1 MNQRS
6 RSHAIAALILCATV
20 MAPCM
25 ASDPE
30 PPALVVFSSTSAA
43 RSAPQLSGD
52 GNTTLASLR
61 EDPNVF
67 MLRIGLGA
75 PEAVLEAGALSFAA
89 SPAPGDAVSFHD
101 LERTDHPNGLVSLY
115 ARDPITIS
123 EAAIVIDGSDVS
135 GRVRDSEGTTWRLT
149 PLGGGLTAV
158 YQYDASGFRMHPPGW
173 DPGAVPRM
181 DSAPRGRSP
190 EGAPE
195 KKSLGADTG
204 DVIDVMAIYTR
215 AARTKVGSIDSFLQE
230 AFDNAHRHYDNSGIP
245 FRLRMVHAAQ
255 TSYSESGDIG
265 SDLDAIREVD
275 DGLMDEVH
283 ALRDRH
289 GADLVHLFIQGVT
302 PSSGRTVTCG
312 IAYFAHLEIL
322 ASLGFGVTAVEC
334 EQRDGRTFVHE
345 IGHNQGAH
353 HDRANVEGRVPFPY
367 GYGNCHPSR
376 RWATV
381 MAYVGINNNCSTRA
395 PYFSS
400 PALRFGGVPT
410 GVANSMDNRRVLLET
425 ARIVANH
432 RQSTSSGGGAHLL
445 PYFLARRTPGRQ
457 GFVRIV
463 NRSERSGTVTVTA
476 IDDEGR
482 NAGTETLDLDAG
494 GALHFNSDELERGDR
509 GKGLSGVGSGTRH
522 WRLLVASEL
531 DIQPLAY
538 VRTDDG
544 FVTRMDEVEEKL
556 EGSGNRYIAHF
567 TNPGRNRNQRSY
579 LRLINPGSAAADV
592 TIRAHDDRGN
602 QRGPVSLSLP
612 AGHARHVTASDLE
625 SGRGLSGRLGTGAGK
640 WRLAVSATQPV
651 HVMSLLD
658 TPTGHLTNLSGV
670 SGITGTAAP
679 PPPSTDDH
687 GDTRAT
693 ATVVQAPS
701 STRGSLE
708 SGGDKDYFR
717 FDLGQGGRLQVRT
730 TGSTDTFGTL
740 LRGGSVI
747 GSNDDDGAD
756 INFRLT
762 VPQAQAGTWYV
773 EVKGYD
779 SATTGDYA
787 LEVEFSGA
795 SSGSDMELTVVD
807 QCPDGEDIQ
816 YRFFEFV
823 SRSSTRPAGVWPGGD
838 RVYVTRGYSLR
849 TTSRLRCT
857 AGRLVCY
864 GGESRTTQR
873 IYWGIGIDGDKS
885 CSQCCVT
892 CRSGVNTGWSLT
904 CSSNDSTPVP
914 PEGPAGKAPES
925 VPLRR

>member
-1 MNQRS
+1 MLVEYLPVTAQSYRELPETQA
-6 RSHAIAALILCATV
+6 RALDDV
-20 MAPCM
+20 GR
-25 ASDPE
+25 DPWV
-30 PPALVVFSSTSAA
+30 L
-43 RSAPQLSGD
+43 
-52 GNTTLASLR
+52 N
-61 EDPNVF
+61 
-67 MLRIGLGA
+67 LRIGFA
-75 PEAVLEAGALSFAA
+75 MTEPVVRAGALSIEL
-89 SPAPGDAVSFHD
+89 PGTDEILTIDDLVVEDLDSGYALYSGDRLSETSTTLVVMGADVVGTIHHD
-101 LERTDHPNGLVSLY
+101 GEVYGVQ
-115 ARDPITIS
+115 
-123 EAAIVIDGSDVS
+123 
-135 GRVRDSEGTTWRLT
+135 
-149 PLGGGLTAV
+149 PLGDGLTAV
-158 YQYDASGFRMHPPGW
+158 YRYDAARLRRPPET
-173 DPGAVPRM
+173 VPDYIIPDAGIK
-181 DSAPRGRSP
+181 DSALPPSR
-190 EGAPE
+190 APPVAQDSRE
-195 KKSLGADTG
+195 R
-204 DVIDVMAIYTR
+204 IDVLVVYPANARRVAGNIDARIALLVVETHRAYT
-215 AARTKVGSIDSFLQE
+215 
-230 AFDNAHRHYDNSGIP
+230 NSGITT
-245 FRLRMVHAAQ
+245 RLRVVH
-255 TSYSESGDIG
+255 SYETPSTVLADINFNDKERDLVRLSTRGDG
-265 SDLDAIREVD
+265 FF
-275 DGLMDEVH
+275 DEVF
-283 ALRDRH
+283 AKREQY
-289 GADLVHLFIQGVT
+289 GADVVILVHVQQQGYC
-302 PSSGRTVTCG
+302 GGG
-312 IAYFAHLEIL
+312 IAYLLDPSRSGAAEL
-322 ASLGFGVTAVEC
+322 AFGVSGIGRMAAC
-334 EQRDGRTFVHE
+334 QQLDGRTFAHE
-345 IGHNQGAH
+345 IGHIQGASH
-353 HDRANVEGRVPFPY
+353 NPEEPGTVDGAPY
-367 GYGNCHPSR
+367 SYGHGFCNAAR
-376 RWATV
+376 NWRTV
-381 MAYVGINNNCSTRA
+381 MAYNTGGRCRPEIPHFSNPTVRYQGTVTGDSTRRNA
-395 PYFSS
+395 
-400 PALRFGGVPT
+400 ARVVNET
-410 GVANSMDNRRVLLET
+410 AIHVANF
-425 ARIVANH
+425 
-432 RQSTSSGGGAHLL
+432 RQSGSTNPGGGAHLL

-463 NRSERSGTVTVTA
+463 NRSDRSGTVTVTA

-522 WRLLVASEL
+522 WRLLVASDL

-687 GDTRAT
+687 GDTPAT

-747 GSNDDDGAD
+747 GSNDDGAD

-773 EVKGYD
+773 EVKGYN

-795 SSGSDMELTVVD
+795 SSGSDIELTVVD

-849 TTSRLRCT
+849 STSRLRCT
-857 AGRLVCY
+857 TGRLVCY

-873 IYWGIGIDGDKS
+873 IYWGLGIDADKS

-904 CSSNDSTPVP
+904 CSSNDSRPLP
-914 PEGPAGKAPES
+914 LGGPAGKAPES

>member
-1 MNQRS
+1 M
-6 RSHAIAALILCATV
+6 
-20 MAPCM
+20 
-25 ASDPE
+25 
-30 PPALVVFSSTSAA
+30 
-43 RSAPQLSGD
+43 
-52 GNTTLASLR
+52 
-61 EDPNVF
+61 
-67 MLRIGLGA
+67 
-75 PEAVLEAGALSFAA
+75 
-89 SPAPGDAVSFHD
+89 
-101 LERTDHPNGLVSLY
+101 
-115 ARDPITIS
+115 
-123 EAAIVIDGSDVS
+123 
-135 GRVRDSEGTTWRLT
+135 
-149 PLGGGLTAV
+149 
-158 YQYDASGFRMHPPGW
+158 
-173 DPGAVPRM
+173 
-181 DSAPRGRSP
+181 
-190 EGAPE
+190 
-195 KKSLGADTG
+195 
-204 DVIDVMAIYTR
+204 
-215 AARTKVGSIDSFLQE
+215 
-230 AFDNAHRHYDNSGIP
+230 
-245 FRLRMVHAAQ
+245 
-255 TSYSESGDIG
+255 
-265 SDLDAIREVD
+265 
-275 DGLMDEVH
+275 
-283 ALRDRH
+283 
-289 GADLVHLFIQGVT
+289 
-302 PSSGRTVTCG
+302 
-312 IAYFAHLEIL
+312 
-322 ASLGFGVTAVEC
+322 
-334 EQRDGRTFVHE
+334 HE

-463 NRSERSGTVTVTA
+463 NRSDRSGTVTVTA

-612 AGHARHVTASDLE
+612 AGHARHVTASDSRIGARSQWPARNRRRE
-625 SGRGLSGRLGTGAGK
+625 MAARGEC
-640 WRLAVSATQPV
+640 
-651 HVMSLLD
+651 D
-658 TPTGHLTNLSGV
+658 PTGPRDESARHAHRPPHEPLRRIRDHGYGGPPHRHRPT
-670 SGITGTAAP
+670 TTAIPGP
-679 PPPSTDDH
+679 PPRSCRRLRP
-687 GDTRAT
+687 RAGAWSRA
-693 ATVVQAPS
+693 AT
-701 STRGSLE
+701 
-708 SGGDKDYFR
+708 
-717 FDLGQGGRLQVRT
+717 RT
-730 TGSTDTFGTL
+730 TSASIWAREAVCRCGRREAPTTFGTL

-795 SSGSDMELTVVD
+795 SSGSDIELTVVD